1 MEKNKRQEI
10 ILDIIEN
17 KIIVTQDDLQNEL
30 NLRGITA
37 TQSTVSR
44 DIKELRLLKALD
56 AGGTY
61 RYINPRVNSS
71 KPQKSQSDNH
81 YIEMFGHSV
90 ISINSAMNDVVIKCY
105 PGMASSACVAV
116 DTLFGDI
123 ILGSLAGDDT
133 IFIITKD
140 TGAAATLVARLNKI
154 I

>member
-116 DTLFGDI
+116 DTLFGDM

-140 TGAAATLVARLNKI
+140 TAAAATLVARLNKI

>member
-30 NLRGITA
+30 NLRGIVA

-56 AGGTY
+56 ASGTY
-61 RYINPRVNSS
+61 RYINPRVSS
-71 KPQKSQSDNH
+71 NKLEKSQPENH
-81 YIEMFGHSV
+81 YIEMFSHSV

-116 DTLFGDI
+116 DALFGDI

-140 TGAAATLVARLNKI
+140 TAAAATLVARLNKI

>member
-30 NLRGITA
+30 NLRGIVA

-56 AGGTY
+56 ASGTY
-61 RYINPRVNSS
+61 RYINPRVSS
-71 KPQKSQSDNH
+71 NKLEKSQPENH
-81 YIEMFGHSV
+81 YIEMFSHSV

-116 DTLFGDI
+116 DALFGDI

-140 TGAAATLVARLNKI
+140 TTAAATLVARLNKI

>member
-116 DTLFGDI
+116 DTLFSDM

-140 TGAAATLVARLNKI
+140 TAAAATLVARLNKI

>member
-30 NLRGITA
+30 NLRGIVA

-44 DIKELRLLKALD
+44 DIKELRLIKALD
-56 AGGTY
+56 TMGTY
-61 RYINPRVNSS
+61 RYINPRVRSS
-71 KPQKSQSDNH
+71 KLEKSQSENH
-81 YIEMFGHSV
+81 YIDMFNHSV

-116 DTLFGDI
+116 DTLFGDM

-140 TGAAATLVARLNKI
+140 TAAAATLVARLNKI
-154 I
+154 L